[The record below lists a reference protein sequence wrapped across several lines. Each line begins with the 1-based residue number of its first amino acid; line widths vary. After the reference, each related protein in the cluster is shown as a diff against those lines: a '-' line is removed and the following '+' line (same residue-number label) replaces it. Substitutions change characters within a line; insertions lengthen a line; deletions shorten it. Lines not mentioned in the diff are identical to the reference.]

1 MRLYVLHRFPQDHR
15 RGFLLFIRFQMLL
28 LYTKMVVR
36 TYYWLNIIIYCCV
49 AWPGGVRSLARVG
62 PVFRNIVP
70 PPASACGL
78 CCTPSS
84 PAFSALGFTFAL
96 CEGFRSGTLATVCY
110 AHPRYV
116 LMRLFQ
122 VRRRATRELAAAAV
136 LRLHLARVC
145 PGRALGEECEGA

>member
-28 LYTKMVVR
+28 YTLK
-36 TYYWLNIIIYCCV
+36 WSLELIIGLILLFYCCV

-96 CEGFRSGTLATVCY
+96 CEGFSERDVGHCLLCTPKVCTH
-110 AHPRYV
+110 AP
-116 LMRLFQ
+116 LPSS
-122 VRRRATRELAAAAV
+122 A
-136 LRLHLARVC
+136 
-145 PGRALGEECEGA
+145 PGDP